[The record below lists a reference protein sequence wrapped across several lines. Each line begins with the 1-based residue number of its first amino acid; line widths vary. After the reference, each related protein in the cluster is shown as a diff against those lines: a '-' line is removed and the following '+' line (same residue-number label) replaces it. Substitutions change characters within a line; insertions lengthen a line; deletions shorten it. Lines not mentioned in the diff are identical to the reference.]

1 MNFQSILEELDKLYD
16 AEVKKAEEAKVEEEP
31 VKEALVEAAE
41 EAVEEVAD
49 DEEIEIVDDE
59 VEVKLVL
66 ACEGC
71 GALMIKAEA
80 DVKFDDE
87 SGLANVGEACQYC
100 EAEDG
105 YKAIGTFAPYEAEE
119 AEEESVEEVAEV
131 EAEEAAEE
139 EIAEEEIVADDIV
152 EDEAVEESLEE
163 VDAEEELEEGIFSRK
178 PSHVL
183 IAKSDNGK
191 WYSIV
196 AGSDLNKLKAREK
209 EAKASYDKHG
219 VNTATKIVDYKTA
232 QKMTGE
238 KDPSSQE
245 NLDK

>member
-16 AEVKKAEEAKVEEEP
+16 AEVKKADEAKVEEEP

-41 EAVEEVAD
+41 ESVEEVAD

-119 AEEESVEEVAEV
+119 VEEEPAEEVAE
-131 EAEEAAEE
+131 EIAEE

-152 EDEAVEESLEE
+152 EDEVVEESLEE

-219 VNTATKIVDYKTA
+219 VATATKIVDYKTA

>member
-16 AEVKKAEEAKVEEEP
+16 AEVKKAEEAKIEEEP

-41 EAVEEVAD
+41 EAVEEVVE

-59 VEVKLVL
+59 IEVKLVL

-100 EAEDG
+100 EAEEG
-105 YKAIGTFAPYEAEE
+105 YKAIGTFAPYAE
-119 AEEESVEEVAEV
+119 EEVAE
-131 EAEEAAEE
+131 EATE

-152 EDEAVEESLEE
+152 EDEEDVEESLEE
-163 VDAEEELEEGIFSRK
+163 VDAEEELEEGIFGNKNKAPANAQVLFKNAPGQQPSADAYSTDMSKLTARK
-178 PSHVL
+178 EELQDKYGDTKL
-183 IAKSDNGK
+183 IFKTVN
-191 WYSIV
+191 V
-196 AGSDLNKLKAREK
+196 AAARKL
-209 EAKASYDKHG
+209 DKHFEDH
-219 VNTATKIVDYKTA
+219 AT
-232 QKMTGE
+232 
-238 KDPSSQE
+238 